1 MTYKSD
7 FLRTLD
13 ERGFLY
19 QLSDA
24 DALDKKLCEG
34 PVTGYIGFDA
44 TAKSLH
50 VGNLVQIM
58 LLYWLQKTGNKPL
71 VLMGGGTSMVG
82 DPSGKDEMRQ
92 MMTPEIIE
100 DNKANIRG
108 IFDGLLQFG
117 DGETDAT
124 MLDNAEWLMKLN
136 YVEFLREVGSKI
148 SINQMLTRES
158 VKQRLD
164 REQSLSFLEFNYMI
178 LQGYDFAE
186 LNRRY
191 GCTLQMGGSDQ
202 WGNIIS
208 GVDLSRK
215 LNGAECYAVTTP
227 LITKSDGSKM
237 GKSVSGA
244 IWLRSEM
251 YSVYDYWQ
259 FWRNTGDADVAK
271 FARMFTTMPLDEIA
285 RWEGLEGNEL
295 NEVKKTLATAATALI
310 HGQQA
315 AEEAAETARQ
325 TFEEGAIDLSLPTVA
340 VSKSDL
346 QAGIGVLNAAVLA
359 GLAGSNGEARR
370 LIKSGAL
377 KLNDNKVEDERAS
390 ISEADLLSEGVIKLS
405 AGKKR
410 HILLQPE

>member
-1 MTYKSD
+1 MTYKSE

-24 DALDKKLCEG
+24 EGLDKKLCEG

-100 DNKANIRG
+100 GNKASIRE
-108 IFDGLLQFG
+108 IFDGLLAFG
-117 DGETDAT
+117 DGATDAT

-186 LNRRY
+186 LNKRY

-208 GVDLSRK
+208 GVDLSRR
-215 LNGAECYAVTTP
+215 LNGAECFAVTTP

-244 IWLRSEM
+244 VWLKPEM
-251 YSVYDYWQ
+251 FSVYDYWQ
-259 FWRNTGDADVAK
+259 FWRNTGDADVTK

-285 RWEGLEGNEL
+285 RWEGLEGDEMNEA
-295 NEVKKTLATAATALI
+295 KKTLATAATALI

-315 AEEAAETARQ
+315 TEEAAETARR
-325 TFEEGAIDLSLPTVA
+325 TFEEGAIDLSLPTVNVA
-340 VSKSDL
+340 KSEL
-346 QAGIGVLNAAVLA
+346 NAGVGMLSAAVLA

-377 KLNDNKVEDERAS
+377 KLNDQKVDDERAT
-390 ISEADLLSEGVIKLS
+390 ITEADLLPEGVIKLS
-405 AGKKR
+405 VGKKR

>member
-1 MTYKSD
+1 MTYKSE
-7 FLRTLD
+7 FLRTL
-13 ERGFLY
+13 ESRGFLY

-24 DALDKKLCEG
+24 EALDKKLCEG

-100 DNKANIRG
+100 GNKASIRE
-108 IFDGLLQFG
+108 IFDGLLDFG
-117 DGETDAT
+117 DGATDAT

-136 YVEFLREVGSKI
+136 YVDFLREVGSKI

-208 GVDLSRK
+208 GVELARK

-244 IWLRSEM
+244 VWLKPDM
-251 YSVYDYWQ
+251 FSVYDYWQ
-259 FWRNTGDADVAK
+259 FWRNTGDADVTK
-271 FARMFTTMPLDEIA
+271 FARMFTTMDLDEIA
-285 RWEGLEGNEL
+285 RWEGLEGGEMNEA
-295 NEVKKTLATAATALI
+295 KKILATAATALI
-310 HGQQA
+310 HGKDA
-315 AEEAAETARQ
+315 AEAAAETARQ
-325 TFEEGAIDLSLPTVA
+325 TFEQGAIDLSLPTIEVA
-340 VSKSDL
+340 SAELNS
-346 QAGIGVLNAAVLA
+346 GIGMLNAAVLA
-359 GLAGSNGEARR
+359 GLASSNGEARR

-377 KLNDNKVEDERAS
+377 KLNDAKVNDERG
-390 ISEADLLSEGVIKLS
+390 IVSETDLLAEGVIKLS

-410 HILLQPE
+410 HVLIKPI

>member
-215 LNGAECYAVTTP
+215 LNGAECFAVTTP

-315 AEEAAETARQ
+315 AEEAAEAARQ

-346 QAGIGVLNAAVLA
+346 QAGIGVLSAAVLA

-377 KLNDNKVEDERAS
+377 KLNDDKVEDERAS

>member
-1 MTYKSD
+1 MTYKSE
-7 FLRTLD
+7 FLSTL
-13 ERGFLY
+13 ESRGFLY

-24 DALDKKLCEG
+24 EALDKKLCEG

-82 DPSGKDEMRQ
+82 DPSGKEETRQ
-92 MMTPEIIE
+92 IMTPEII
-100 DNKANIRG
+100 DGNKASIRE
-108 IFDGLLQFG
+108 IFDGLLEFG

-148 SINQMLTRES
+148 SVNQMLARDS
-158 VKQRLD
+158 VKQRLE
-164 REQSLSFLEFNYMI
+164 REQSLTFLEFNYMI

-208 GVDLSRK
+208 GVDLARK
-215 LNGAECYAVTTP
+215 LNGAECFAVTTP

-244 IWLRSEM
+244 VWLKPDM
-251 YSVYDYWQ
+251 FSVYDYWQ
-259 FWRNTGDADVAK
+259 FWRNTGDADVTK

-285 RWEGLEGNEL
+285 RFEGLEGGEL
-295 NEVKKTLATAATALI
+295 NEAKKVLATAATALI
-310 HGQQA
+310 HGQEA
-315 AEEAAETARQ
+315 ADAAAETARQ
-325 TFEEGAIDLSLPTVA
+325 TFEQGAIDLSLPTVEVTTA
-340 VSKSDL
+340 DL
-346 QAGIGVLNAAVLA
+346 NAGIGILAAAVSA

-377 KLNDNKVEDERAS
+377 KLNDNKIDDERS
-390 ISEADLLSEGVIKLS
+390 TVSQSDLLPEGVVKIS

-410 HILLQPE
+410 HVLIKPV

>member
-310 HGQQA
+310 HGQKA

-346 QAGIGVLNAAVLA
+346 NAGIGVLSAAVLA

>member
-1 MTYKSD
+1 MTYKSE
-7 FLRTLD
+7 FLSTL
-13 ERGFLY
+13 ESRGFLY

-24 DALDKKLCEG
+24 EALDKKLCEG
-34 PVTGYIGFDA
+34 PVSGYIGFDA

-82 DPSGKDEMRQ
+82 DPSGKEETRQ
-92 MMTPEIIE
+92 IMTPEII
-100 DNKANIRG
+100 DGNKASIRE
-108 IFDGLLQFG
+108 IFDGLLEFG

-148 SINQMLTRES
+148 SVNQMLARDS
-158 VKQRLD
+158 VKQRLE
-164 REQSLSFLEFNYMI
+164 REQSLTFLEFNYMI

-208 GVDLSRK
+208 GVDLARK
-215 LNGAECYAVTTP
+215 LNGAECFAVTTP

-244 IWLRSEM
+244 VWLKPDM
-251 YSVYDYWQ
+251 FSVYDYWQ
-259 FWRNTGDADVAK
+259 FWRNTGDADVTK

-285 RWEGLEGNEL
+285 RFEGLEGGEL
-295 NEVKKTLATAATALI
+295 NEAKKVLATAATALI
-310 HGQQA
+310 HGQEA
-315 AEEAAETARQ
+315 ADAAAETARQ
-325 TFEEGAIDLSLPTVA
+325 TFEQGAIDLSLPTVEVTTA
-340 VSKSDL
+340 DL
-346 QAGIGVLNAAVLA
+346 NAGIGILAAAVSA

-377 KLNDNKVEDERAS
+377 KLNDNKIDDERS
-390 ISEADLLSEGVIKLS
+390 TVSQSDLLPEGVVKIS

-410 HILLQPE
+410 HVLIKPV

>member
-346 QAGIGVLNAAVLA
+346 QAGIGVLSAAVLA

-377 KLNDNKVEDERAS
+377 KLNDTKVEDERAS

>member
-108 IFDGLLQFG
+108 IFDGLLKFG

-124 MLDNAEWLMKLN
+124 MLDNAEWLMTLN

-215 LNGAECYAVTTP
+215 LNGAECYAITTP

-346 QAGIGVLNAAVLA
+346 NAGIGVLNAAVLA

-410 HILLQPE
+410 HILLKPE

>member
-1 MTYKSD
+1 MTYKSE

-24 DALDKKLCEG
+24 EGLDKKLCEG

-100 DNKANIRG
+100 GNKASIRE
-108 IFDGLLQFG
+108 IFDGLLEFG
-117 DGETDAT
+117 EGTTDAT

-186 LNRRY
+186 LNKRY

-208 GVDLSRK
+208 GVDLARK
-215 LNGAECYAVTTP
+215 LNGAECFAVTTP

-244 IWLRSEM
+244 VWLKPDM
-251 YSVYDYWQ
+251 FSVYDYWQ
-259 FWRNTGDADVAK
+259 FWRNTGDADVTK

-295 NEVKKTLATAATALI
+295 NEAKKTLATAATTLI
-310 HGQQA
+310 HGQLA
-315 AEEAAETARQ
+315 AEEAAETARR
-325 TFEEGAIDLSLPTVA
+325 TFEEGAIDLSLPTVNVA
-340 VSKSDL
+340 KSEL
-346 QAGIGVLNAAVLA
+346 SAGVGVLNAAVIA

-370 LIKSGAL
+370 LVKSGAL
-377 KLNDNKVEDERAS
+377 KLNDQLVDDERAT
-390 ISEADLLSEGVIKLS
+390 ITDADLLPEGVIKLS

>member
-1 MTYKSD
+1 MTYKSE

-24 DALDKKLCEG
+24 EGLDKKLCEG

-100 DNKANIRG
+100 GNKASIRE
-108 IFDGLLQFG
+108 IFDGLLEFG
-117 DGETDAT
+117 EGTTDAT

-186 LNRRY
+186 LNKRY

-208 GVDLSRK
+208 GVDLARK
-215 LNGAECYAVTTP
+215 LNGAECFAVTTP

-244 IWLRSEM
+244 VWLKPDM
-251 YSVYDYWQ
+251 FSVYDYWQ
-259 FWRNTGDADVAK
+259 FWRNTGDADVTK

-295 NEVKKTLATAATALI
+295 NETKKTLATAATALI
-310 HGQQA
+310 HGQLA
-315 AEEAAETARQ
+315 AEEAAETARR
-325 TFEEGAIDLSLPTVA
+325 TFEEGAIDLSLPTVNVA
-340 VSKSDL
+340 KSEL
-346 QAGIGVLNAAVLA
+346 SAGVGVLNAAVIA

-370 LIKSGAL
+370 LVKSGAL
-377 KLNDNKVEDERAS
+377 KLNDQLVDDERAT
-390 ISEADLLSEGVIKLS
+390 ITDADLLPEGVIKLS